1 MKRFALEKVLREK
14 RIMGCA
20 RRTRAPKKGPKR
32 RRFGARRACSPGP
45 LSNENLFVT
54 TGDVDFGHPK
64 KHSEHSNK
72 FKGMP
77 NMASHWPLQQESH
90 SDEPGRCQA

>member
-1 MKRFALEKVLREK
+1 MENNMTKSYSQTVKHEK
-14 RIMGCA
+14 ICFG
-20 RRTRAPKKGPKR
+20 KGPQGKENRQKR
-32 RRFGARRACSPGP
+32 VHNEGVLARARGARA
-45 LSNENLFVT
+45 VA
-54 TGDVDFGHPK
+54 FGHPK